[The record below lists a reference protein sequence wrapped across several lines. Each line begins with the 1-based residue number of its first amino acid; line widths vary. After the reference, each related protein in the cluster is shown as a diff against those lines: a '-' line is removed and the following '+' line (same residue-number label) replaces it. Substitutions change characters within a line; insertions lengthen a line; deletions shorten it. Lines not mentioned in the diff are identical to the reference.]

1 MRTAPS
7 ITHSAAQARHTPT
20 GALRL
25 HENVQRAVASTSRL
39 VSDTADSAETEPL
52 RANRPGT
59 RESCALLVYLSSAP
73 VGPISLPLRH
83 APDRKWRLEFNLG
96 LLTEFTFVRYIDTIS
111 DMSMSTIA
119 AIKQEF
125 EQAEPGT
132 PIPIARLLRHGTRA
146 AVDQAL
152 TRMTRSGQI
161 ERAARGVYYRPRT
174 SRLVGAVPPEP
185 RSVVAAIA
193 ASRGER
199 ILTHGAEAA
208 RRFGLS
214 TQTPLSPVFLTD
226 GPNRS
231 VRIGKTKVRLQHAPP
246 REMALAG
253 RPAGE
258 ALTALRYL
266 GSEGANS
273 EAITRIRAVLP
284 EEEFEVLRGAT
295 TAMPSWLSDAF
306 FHFEHPK
313 PEKQRETA
321 LA

>member
-1 MRTAPS
+1 
-7 ITHSAAQARHTPT
+7 
-20 GALRL
+20 
-25 HENVQRAVASTSRL
+25 
-39 VSDTADSAETEPL
+39 
-52 RANRPGT
+52 
-59 RESCALLVYLSSAP
+59 
-73 VGPISLPLRH
+73 
-83 APDRKWRLEFNLG
+83 
-96 LLTEFTFVRYIDTIS
+96 
-111 DMSMSTIA
+111 MSKSTIA
-119 AIKQEF
+119 AIQQEF

-132 PIPIARLLRHGTRA
+132 PIPTARLLRHGTRA

-152 TRMTRSGQI
+152 NRMTRSGQI
-161 ERAARGVYYRPRT
+161 NRATRGVYYRPRT
-174 SRLVGAVPPEP
+174 SRLLGAVPPEP

-193 ASRGER
+193 ANRGER
-199 ILTHGAEAA
+199 ILIHGAEAA

-226 GPNRS
+226 GPSRS
-231 VRIGKTKVRLQHAPP
+231 VRIGKTEVRLQHATP

-266 GSEGANS
+266 GAEGANS
-273 EAITRIRAVLP
+273 QAISRIRAVLT

-306 FHFEHPK
+306 FHFENPAPGQH
-313 PEKQRETA
+313 REPA